1 MAPGEGGPRRSRESR
16 PARSSAPHPPGRRGW
31 SAGGRCRTSAGGRG
45 RAGRAGG
52 GRASFG
58 GWPRPAGRPRPPPH
72 PPPHPERSAG
82 GGRRCVRFARRG
94 RPAAAGGSAGG
105 TDGRRQSARQP
116 AGEGRG
122 GLSLSL
128 GAGPLLGA
136 GGAGWALRPSRG
148 GAGPAEGTEAGGPG
162 PGLAWGV
169 RGRGR
174 GGQRGAL
181 GGAGPAGRSRNA
193 ALGSSLL
200 PKAFVCKR
208 RSAPRALDGTPARSR
223 PARPKVTPLRD
234 WASAVLFFRGG
245 YLGIL
250 AEPGGGEER
259 LARS

>member
-1 MAPGEGGPRRSRESR
+1 M
-16 PARSSAPHPPGRRGW
+16 PP
-31 SAGGRCRTSAGGRG
+31 SAGGPAQPGG
-45 RAGRAGG
+45 
-52 GRASFG
+52 
-58 GWPRPAGRPRPPPH
+58 PALPPH

-105 TDGRRQSARQP
+105 NDGRRQSARQP

-122 GLSLSL
+122 GLSL

-169 RGRGR
+169 RGRGRR